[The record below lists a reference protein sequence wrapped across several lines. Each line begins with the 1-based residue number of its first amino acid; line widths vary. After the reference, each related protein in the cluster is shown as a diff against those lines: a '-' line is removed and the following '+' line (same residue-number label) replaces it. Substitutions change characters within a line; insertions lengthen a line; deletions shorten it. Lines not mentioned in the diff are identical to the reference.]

1 VTTDDEV
8 EYLTTHP
15 VDADGVSAVALGTV
29 GWAIAFVVLVVFF
42 RSDLAAADASWWI
55 WVCLVGMG
63 LGLVG
68 LWYVTRRREVY
79 RRHARELRERE
90 STL

>member
-1 VTTDDEV
+1 MDTNEA
-8 EYLTTHP
+8 EYLATHP

-29 GWAIAFVVLVVFF
+29 GWAIAFAVLVVFF

-55 WVCLVGMG
+55 WVCAVGMG

-79 RRHARELRERE
+79 RRHAQQQRARE
-90 STL
+90 SSA